1 MISEILIML
10 LVEIL
15 LVGGVL
21 SVVALGMVLNR
32 THQRNR
38 RYSEPSSDAPL
49 APVVHLVYR
58 RASNPAPASRR
69 SWAR

>member
-1 MISEILIML
+1 MTGTILIML
-10 LVEIL
+10 LVEAL

-21 SVVALGMVLNR
+21 SVIAFGIVLNR
-32 THQRNR
+32 TIQRNR
-38 RYSEPSSDAPL
+38 RYGEPSPNAPL
-49 APVVHLVYR
+49 APVIHLVYR

>member
-21 SVVALGMVLNR
+21 SVVALGIVLNR
-32 THQRNR
+32 TIQRNR
-38 RYSEPSSDAPL
+38 RYGEPDSDKPL
-49 APVVHLVYR
+49 APVVYLVAR
-58 RASNPAPASRR
+58 RASTPAPASRR

>member
-21 SVVALGMVLNR
+21 SVVVLCLVMNR
-32 THQRNR
+32 TIQRNR
-38 RYSEPSSDAPL
+38 RYSEPSPDAPL
-49 APVVHLVYR
+49 APVIHLVYR
-58 RASNPAPASRR
+58 RASNPVPASRR